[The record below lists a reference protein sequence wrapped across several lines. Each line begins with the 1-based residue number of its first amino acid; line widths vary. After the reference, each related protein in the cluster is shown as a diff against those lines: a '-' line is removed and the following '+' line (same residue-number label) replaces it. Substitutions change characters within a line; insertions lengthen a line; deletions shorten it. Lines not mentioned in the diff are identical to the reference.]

1 MDDALTRPLGAMLV
15 ESGLITAEELA
26 DALAEQER
34 DGRPLGEILVDRGCI
49 SRPALT
55 RHLVEQWG
63 VELVTQEGFGYG
75 LWGELERRHER
86 FRPPERRTGNDR
98 RTGDRRSGE
107 DRRAAAAAAEP
118 SPDPNVER
126 LRFEM
131 SSLESSVDAV
141 ERWVQ
146 ELELALERATEQLG
160 SLRESLSDARG
171 QLGG

>member
-1 MDDALTRPLGAMLV
+1 MLV

-86 FRPPERRTGNDR
+86 FRPPERRTGKDR

-107 DRRAAAAAAEP
+107 DRRAAAAAAAEP
-118 SPDPNVER
+118 QPESAADPNVER
-126 LRFEM
+126 LQYEM
-131 SSLESSVDAV
+131 SSLESSIDAV

-160 SLRESLSDARG
+160 SLRESLGDARG